1 MYDFKEFIDTKTIRL
16 SAQDALLSFANHPLV
31 HFFAN
36 HDNKPDFMTTA
47 ILKASLFT
55 ALKEFPIL
63 VGHIK
68 SADSGLDAVVIDR
81 DNINMPE
88 FVESA
93 SDTHYRDLKEA
104 CFNWSVW
111 PVGVAT
117 TGAATAPDKSRTI
130 RLLSVHI
137 MRLRDNSGLV
147 LFCNIPHYILDGIG
161 YYGFLSRWA
170 MLCKILCSSGSLG
183 RSGSSADIG
192 PQPAALEYT
201 FDRKMV
207 KARVSSCQLPLT
219 TLAIELLTRS
229 SLASKLLSKMS
240 FSARARITSICM
252 HVDYGQAHWFYVS
265 HESLEGL
272 RNLVAAQNGGSLPT
286 TMTSYA
292 LLAALVDMPVARAQ
306 KLMKCARS
314 AIAKGASAVGAAL
327 CAMAAA
333 SSAAATHHVL
343 LNTVNA
349 HQFIQP
355 QSGCYV
361 GNPVLL
367 HPIYTPLEQLDHETT
382 AESFVDAATRI
393 AAEVGGIDEA
403 YFGQYID
410 TLNAHPAAHAR
421 FSVFVTTTPSMLTI
435 VDERPYKMGNVD
447 FGHGCPA
454 WVSGIPVQMPNFVAF
469 FAQPAR
475 MDDNGVFVYV
485 SLRPGVVKYLVQDA
499 FFTKY
504 ARILF

>member
-1 MYDFKEFIDTKTIRL
+1 MYDFKEFIDAETIRL
-16 SAQDALLSFANHPLV
+16 SPQDALLSFTNHPLV

-36 HDNKPDFMTTA
+36 HDNKPDFMATA
-47 ILKASLFT
+47 TLKASLFM

-93 SDTHYRDLKEA
+93 SDVHYRDLNEA
-104 CFNWSVW
+104 CFNWNVW

-117 TGAATAPDKSRTI
+117 TGAATAPDKSGII

-137 MRLRDNSGLV
+137 VRLRDNSGLV

-161 YYGFLSRWA
+161 YYEFLSRWA

-183 RSGSSADIG
+183 RSGSSTDIG
-192 PQPAALEYT
+192 PQPVALEYI
-201 FDRKMV
+201 FDRKRV
-207 KARVSSCQLPLT
+207 KVRLSSCQPPLS
-219 TLAIELLTRS
+219 TLAIKILTRS
-229 SLASKLLSKMS
+229 SLASKLLSKMA
-240 FSARARITSICM
+240 FSARARIASIGM
-252 HVDYGQAHWFYVS
+252 RVDYGQAHWFYVS

-272 RNLVAAQNGGSLPT
+272 RNLAAAQNGGSLLT

-306 KLMKCARS
+306 RLMKYARS
-314 AIAKGASAVGAAL
+314 AITKAASAVGTAL
-327 CAMAAA
+327 CAVAAG
-333 SSAAATHHVL
+333 SSITATHHVL
-343 LNTVNA
+343 LNTVHV

-367 HPIYTPLEQLDHETT
+367 HPICTPLEQLDHETT
-382 AESFVDAATRI
+382 AASFVDAAARI
-393 AAEVGGIDEA
+393 AAEIGGIDEA
-403 YFGQYID
+403 HFSQYID
-410 TLNAHPAAHAR
+410 TLDAHPPAHAR
-421 FSVFVTTTPSMLTI
+421 FAVFATTAPSMLTI
-435 VDERPYKMGNVD
+435 VDERPYKMDSVD
-447 FGHGCPA
+447 FGHGCPV

-475 MDDNGVFVYV
+475 MDDSGVFVYV
-485 SLRPGVVKYLVQDA
+485 SLRPGVVRYLVQDA